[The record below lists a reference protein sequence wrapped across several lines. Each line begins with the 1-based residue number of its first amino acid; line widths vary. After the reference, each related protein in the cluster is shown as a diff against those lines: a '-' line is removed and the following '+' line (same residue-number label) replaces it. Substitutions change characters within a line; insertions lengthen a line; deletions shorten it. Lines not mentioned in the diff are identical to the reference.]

1 MQKDLDQVKYGQ
13 LPGKKDSAKANLNM
27 MRKNCI
33 IENGLIVCKT
43 FDSVLMKERSRV
55 FVPGEF
61 FQSILT
67 VIHVRLDHPSAYQLE
82 NIFNRYFFG
91 ICAHSLC
98 ELISAEC
105 SFCVSRNKFPKELD
119 EFNPTLEPEHP
130 GTHMNADVMRRA
142 GQKLLINTDLF
153 SGYTTACILD
163 SEQKEEMIKGIILT
177 ITPVRHSAE
186 VIVRVDSAPALLALT
201 KTGHNDLNQ
210 NGITLAL
217 GEDMNKNS
225 NCCVDKKM
233 QELQT
238 ELKKLCH
245 SESKISI
252 STLSREVTNL
262 NSRVRNQGLSASQI
276 HLSRDS
282 FTGENLNLDDQKLSC
297 KRL

>member
-1 MQKDLDQVKYGQ
+1 MQTLDQRESSHHYGPLRSDNKPVVEAAKLMKLGRYSKSPRLQSLLASVNRSNVQFCHNSAKAGLHVVPDRLSRMKHTCGAKDCQIERFLDDIPDKMQCMSAVVRNPDWLTILFADIEYHSLGASSTQLSDILCKGRGSIPLGSRAAWLEIQRSNTECRKYLDQVKYGQ
-13 LPGKKDSAKANLNM
+13 LPGKKDSAKANLNK

-61 FQSILT
+61 LQSILT

-142 GQKLLINTDLF
+142 G
-153 SGYTTACILD
+153 
-163 SEQKEEMIKGIILT
+163 
-177 ITPVRHSAE
+177 
-186 VIVRVDSAPALLALT
+186 
-201 KTGHNDLNQ
+201 
-210 NGITLAL
+210 
-217 GEDMNKNS
+217 
-225 NCCVDKKM
+225 
-233 QELQT
+233 
-238 ELKKLCH
+238 
-245 SESKISI
+245 
-252 STLSREVTNL
+252 
-262 NSRVRNQGLSASQI
+262 
-276 HLSRDS
+276 
-282 FTGENLNLDDQKLSC
+282 
-297 KRL
+297 